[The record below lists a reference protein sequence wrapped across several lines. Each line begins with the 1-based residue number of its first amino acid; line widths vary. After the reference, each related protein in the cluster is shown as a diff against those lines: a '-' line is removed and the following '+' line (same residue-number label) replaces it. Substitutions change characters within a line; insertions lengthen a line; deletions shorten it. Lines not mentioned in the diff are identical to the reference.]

1 LVEKQCGAHVVVVIG
16 LLRQQGGEDRSI
28 DGLVARLLTPGDT
41 LSLAAE
47 DLFLCARICVT
58 GITSAFGD

>member
-1 LVEKQCGAHVVVVIG
+1 VVVVIG